1 MKFEIRNFLIRY
13 AIFKTRER
21 KDERVVLEQKIKVF
35 EQDLEKKEHNQE
47 YLDCKRK
54 LDDNF
59 D

>member
-1 MKFEIRNFLIRY
+1 MKFEIRNFPIRY
-13 AIFKTRER
+13 AISKTRER